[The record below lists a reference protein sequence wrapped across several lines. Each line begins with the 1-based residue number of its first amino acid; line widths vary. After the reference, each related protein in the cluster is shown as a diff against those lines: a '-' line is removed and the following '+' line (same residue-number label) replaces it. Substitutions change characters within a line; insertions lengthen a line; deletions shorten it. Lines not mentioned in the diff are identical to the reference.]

1 MSVWRLVLRE
11 ILYRKLN
18 FGLAVLS
25 VLTAVGCLVA
35 VLTVLRLHDLR
46 TEELVAAREAEA
58 QDQGRKLQ
66 DDYRKLMLRLG
77 FNIQILPRDQNL
89 ADLYAQDYAARTMP
103 EEYADRLAR
112 AGVLTINHILPSL
125 EQRLT
130 WPEQKR
136 TVILVGVRGELP
148 TARHEQKKPL
158 LKKVP
163 PGTVFVGHELHASLK
178 LEKGQKLRL
187 LGREFKVRELMPE
200 TGTKDDIKLYINL
213 AEAQKLLGKEGQ
225 INEILAL
232 QCNCASPDRLG
243 DVRKEVTK
251 ILPDTQV
258 IEKGSQALVRAEGRN
273 RAAAEARAA
282 VQREKKARAELR
294 AQREEFAAVLVPLVL
309 LGCTV
314 WVGLLAFTNVRDRA
328 AEIGILR
335 ALGVGSLRIF
345 GLFLS
350 RAVLVGLLGA
360 LLGYAAGLLVG
371 ALWGETTAGGVFEPA
386 LLLLVVAAAPLL
398 CGLAS
403 WVPALLAARQDPAV
417 VLREG

>member
-58 QDQGRKLQ
+58 QAQGRKLQ

-187 LGREFKVRELMPE
+187 LGREFKVRERMAA

-243 DVRKEVTK
+243 DVRREVTK

-294 AQREEFAAVLVPLVL
+294 AQREEFAAILVPLVL

-386 LLLLVVAAAPLL
+386 LLVLVVAAAPLL